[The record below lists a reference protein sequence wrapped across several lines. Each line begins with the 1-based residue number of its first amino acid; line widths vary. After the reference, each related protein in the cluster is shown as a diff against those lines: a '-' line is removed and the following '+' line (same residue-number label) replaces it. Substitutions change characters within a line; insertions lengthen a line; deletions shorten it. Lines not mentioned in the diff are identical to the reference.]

1 MPPLC
6 KLKKV
11 SLYHA
16 DIYKV
21 SCMRHDTWDDALK
34 SPTPEYAILDSDDIV
49 KGSDLWRSFLK
60 ALKKACSSKWG
71 SKGDPAGYR
80 SDEDPEV
87 SEDPLPASKVRIQS
101 CLLMDVV

>member
-21 SCMRHDTWDDALK
+21 SCMRTEKWHDALK

-71 SKGDPAGYR
+71 SKGAPAGYN
-80 SDEDPEV
+80 SAEDTF
-87 SEDPLPASKVRIQS
+87 PASKVRIQS

>member
-1 MPPLC
+1 VPPLC

-21 SCMRHDTWDDALK
+21 SCMRTEQWHDALN

-60 ALKKACSSKWG
+60 ALKKASS
-71 SKGDPAGYR
+71 SEA
-80 SDEDPEV
+80 PEAP
-87 SEDPLPASKVRIQS
+87 EDPLPASKVRIQS
-101 CLLMDVV
+101 CLVMDVV

>member
-16 DIYKV
+16 DIYNV

-60 ALKKACSSKWG
+60 ALKKASYSEA
-71 SKGDPAGYR
+71 P
-80 SDEDPEV
+80 EDPQ
-87 SEDPLPASKVRIQS
+87 DPLPASKVRIQS
-101 CLLMDVV
+101 CLVMDVV

>member
-16 DIYKV
+16 DIYNV

-60 ALKKACSSKWG
+60 ALKKACSSKW
-71 SKGDPAGYR
+71 D
-80 SDEDPEV
+80 DEDPEV